1 MIVLKI
7 FYKFICDEILYPDL
21 SKLLPAFFNNQAS
34 AVKEAILGQVQRKYP
49 IALGN

>member
-1 MIVLKI
+1 MVVLKN
-7 FYKFICDEILYPDL
+7 FHKFIYDEILYPDL